1 MEYKKIENL
10 VYNNTL
16 IKREDFR
23 TKKEYD
29 LKLDTLLIENLNK
42 CIENKVS
49 LNMSEKDVVNI
60 YKIYLKLNKNNHSI
74 SLDFIKNLIELS
86 EKKLDF
92 YEIIS
97 SITE

>member
-10 VYNNTL
+10 VYNNSL
-16 IKREDFR
+16 IKRENYK

-29 LKLDTLLIENLNK
+29 IKLDSMLIENLNR
-42 CIENKVS
+42 CIDKKIP
-49 LNMSEKDVVNI
+49 LNMTEKDVIKI
-60 YKIYLKLNKNNHSI
+60 YKTFLKVNKNDHHVGI
-74 SLDFIKNLIELS
+74 DFIKNIVELS

-92 YEIIS
+92 FEIIS

>member
-10 VYNNTL
+10 VYNNNL
-16 IKREDFR
+16 IKRENYR

-29 LKLDTLLIENLNK
+29 MKLDTMLIDNLNK
-42 CIENKVS
+42 CIEKKVS
-49 LNMSEKDVVNI
+49 LNMTEKDLIKI
-60 YKIYLKLNKNNHSI
+60 YKIYLKLNKNNHSV

-92 YEIIS
+92 YEIIN

>member
-60 YKIYLKLNKNNHSI
+60 YKIYLKLNNNNHSI